1 MARYDDLL
9 DDDPA
14 FRGRGRG
21 LTNSQPD
28 DKRRR
33 KGEVAAMP
41 QGGVWVEVVEMVG
54 RRVRVR
60 RADGSDGILP
70 TKGAHVVVNDKVR
83 VAEGVVV
90 ETEPRSTVLERTG
103 ESAGMRV
110 IASNATLLV
119 AVCASTDPPFRPGL
133 VDRMLVAAGTGRMP
147 AMIVLNKCD
156 LGMAEE
162 TLEWMARYEALGY
175 PIALVAAASGRGVA
189 ELAERLRSETAVFV
203 GHSGVGKTTLVKAL
217 VPGADVKIGE
227 NDAWGRGRHT
237 TVGGCL
243 YDLPGGGRI
252 IDVPGV
258 REFGIGH
265 VPKAELRHQFP
276 ELAELPCKYRDCLH
290 DGEEGCVAEGTV
302 SWPERLESYRKLL
315 AECL

>member
-1 MARYDDLL
+1 MPRYDDLL

-21 LTNSQPD
+21 LADSRPD

-33 KGEVAAMP
+33 KGEVP
-41 QGGVWVEVVEMVG
+41 TIPTGGVWVEVVEMVG

-60 RADGSDGILP
+60 RADGTDGILP

-119 AVCASTDPPFRPGL
+119 AVCAATDPPFRPGL
-133 VDRMLVAAGTGRMP
+133 VDRMLVAAGAGGMP
-147 AMIVLNKCD
+147 AMVVLNKCD
-156 LGMAEE
+156 LGMPEE
-162 TLEWMARYEALGY
+162 VLEWIARYEALGY
-175 PIALVAAASGRGVA
+175 PVALIAASSGRGVE
-189 ELAERLRSETAVFV
+189 ELAERVKSETTVLV

-217 VPGADVKIGE
+217 VPGAEVKIGE

-265 VPKAELRHQFP
+265 VQKQDLRTHFP
-276 ELAELPCKYRDCLH
+276 ELRDLPCKYRDCLH
-290 DGEEGCVAEGTV
+290 DGEDGCVADETV
-302 SWPERLESYRKLL
+302 SWPERLDSYRKLL